1 MNATTNA
8 IKELPLTN
16 EISAAVL
23 GNATTKDGDFR
34 SQLLNDPKQ
43 AIQDISTQPLPQ
55 DINILVAQNTED
67 TVHIPVPN
75 YKELRNKN
83 RIPDQELRKVSGGE
97 VIGTVLAVAIPIAFL
112 GVTITGLAT
121 YTLIKDLQK
130 KNRD

>member
-75 YKELRNKN
+75 YKELENN
-83 RIPDQELRKVSGGE
+83 ESHISDQELRTVSGGE
-97 VIGTVLAVAIPIAFL
+97 IMAAVLAVIGTIGAIAL
-112 GVTITGLAT
+112 VGGGVGLAFANKGGK
-121 YTLIKDLQK
+121 I
-130 KNRD
+130 